1 MFAQYFC
8 RREDAWDF
16 EELAVATTTDRLD
29 HMVKA
34 SIAARL
40 ILKCNIVS
48 LQMFLP
54 NLTTNVMYEVK
65 IRGAT
70 RSLFSPSKIYPGLFS
85 ESRKIFVA
93 LDCDRLSLSHV
104 QSGSEI
110 YSQEIELS
118 AGMVA
123 AMVCASFALLLVILA
138 FVLWRKYFQ
147 VLKRLVNRIR
157 FFSFSTT
164 AFLLKFILGCL
175 LLP

>member
-1 MFAQYFC
+1 
-8 RREDAWDF
+8 
-16 EELAVATTTDRLD
+16 
-29 HMVKA
+29 
-34 SIAARL
+34 
-40 ILKCNIVS
+40 
-48 LQMFLP
+48 MFLP

-110 YSQEIELS
+110 FSQDIELS
-118 AGMVA
+118 AGVVA
-123 AMVCASFALLLVILA
+123 AMVCASFAILLLVLA

-147 VLKRLVNRIR
+147 VRMIVCLFYCTQVVR
-157 FFSFSTT
+157 FFNFCHIIIYRLLTIILMMGLPQHPRSTSQRGMVVNLQRT
-164 AFLLKFILGCL
+164 ITW
-175 LLP
+175 P

>member
-1 MFAQYFC
+1 
-8 RREDAWDF
+8 
-16 EELAVATTTDRLD
+16 
-29 HMVKA
+29 
-34 SIAARL
+34 
-40 ILKCNIVS
+40 
-48 LQMFLP
+48 MFLP

-110 YSQEIELS
+110 FSQDIEFS
-118 AGMVA
+118 AGVVA
-123 AMVCASFALLLVILA
+123 AMVCASFAILLLVLA

-147 VLKRLVNRIR
+147 VRKIVCLLYS
-157 FFSFSTT
+157 FSFSTS
-164 AFLLKFILGCL
+164 AILLFTGCL
-175 LLP
+175 LLSWWWASHNTPAQPASVGWWWTSNAQ